1 MTTVSTKSARNRKLN
16 AWVKRIAAVSMPNVF
31 NPWKQRNELDV
42 GADGPGLRVKR
53 LKLHLDNPSAKILM
67 VGEAPGHLGAKYSG
81 IPFTSERL
89 LIAGEIPRLEQHGQ
103 ARISTRKLPFSEPSA
118 TIIWKVAHTLGIE
131 HQIILWNAFPWHP
144 YKDALNSN
152 RTPTK
157 AELTEG
163 LTYLKDLISFFPQAT
178 LVAIG
183 RKSQGSLE
191 GLQLPHVPI
200 RHPSM
205 GGAPAFTEGM
215 TSLVSSFD

>member
-1 MTTVSTKSARNRKLN
+1 MATASSHAARKRRLN
-16 AWVKRIAAVSMPNVF
+16 AWVKRVASVSMPQVF
-31 NPWKQRNELDV
+31 NPWKQNNQMDV
-42 GADGPGLRVKR
+42 GADGPQLRVQR

-67 VGEAPGHLGAKYSG
+67 VGEASGHLGAKYSG

-89 LIAGEIPRLEQHGQ
+89 LLAGEIPRLEAHGH

-118 TIIWKVAHTLGIE
+118 TTIWKVAHELGIE
-131 HQIILWNAFPWHP
+131 HQIVLWNAFPWHP
-144 YKDALNSN
+144 YKDELNSN
-152 RTPTK
+152 RTPTN

-163 LTYLKDLISFFPQAT
+163 LSYLEDLIGFFGQAT

-191 GLQLPHVPI
+191 GLGLPHVPI

-205 GGAPAFTEGM
+205 GGAPAFRDGM
-215 TSLVSSFD
+215 TRLVDSFR